1 MAATGL
7 GGTGMASAFM
17 PTAEPGVPGPNLPG
31 PNLPSP
37 GLLALVQWLSPGF
50 PTGGFAYSHG
60 LEAAVVAGDIST
72 EAALAD
78 WLGDI
83 LAHGAGW
90 NDAVLM
96 ACALRGDDMA
106 GLADVARALAGSAER
121 LRETEE
127 QGAAFA
133 RARAEMTGQP
143 VAPLPLPLAV
153 AQAARGLHLPAA
165 QVIALYLHAFAANL
179 VSAAVRFV
187 PLGQAAGQRVLA
199 GLHPLIGALAGRA
212 VASGLA
218 DLAQSAFRAEMQSAA
233 HETLEVRIF
242 KT

>member
-1 MAATGL
+1 MA
-7 GGTGMASAFM
+7 GTGTSM
-17 PTAEPGVPGPNLPG
+17 PTAELA
-31 PNLPSP
+31 
-37 GLLALVQWLSPGF
+37 LLSLVQWLSPGF

-60 LEAAVVAGDIST
+60 LEVAVLAGDVT
-72 EAALAD
+72 DEATLAL

-83 LAHGAGW
+83 LAHGTGW

-96 ACALRGDDMA
+96 ACALRGEDMD

-121 LRETEE
+121 LGETEE

-143 VAPLPLPLAV
+143 VTPLPLPLAV
-153 AQAARGLHLPAA
+153 AQAAQGLGVPAA

-179 VSAAVRFV
+179 VFAGVRFL

-199 GLHPLIGALAGRA
+199 GLHPVIGALAGRA

-218 DLAQSAFRAEMQSAA
+218 DLSQSAFRAEMQAAA